1 MISSLLSGDFDL
13 IGFLLRIPIV
23 LIALSVHECAHGYAA
38 YKMGDPTAKA
48 FGRLTLNP
56 IKHLDLFGTISMFLF
71 GFGWAKPVPINARNF
86 KDPRKGM
93 ALSALAGPVTNLI
106 LGTIGVFLY
115 YLAICIANTE
125 TAFGVLIQNET
136 AFVAVQM
143 VMTFFYYFAYLN
155 FLYTVFNLI
164 PVPPFDGSRIF
175 SVVLPQKAY
184 FSIMKYERY
193 YLIAILG
200 ISILCSR
207 LFNFSPFAF
216 LADKLFELISIP
228 FTFIFN
234 LIF

>member
-1 MISSLLSGDFDL
+1 MLL
-13 IGFLLRIPIV
+13 
-23 LIALSVHECAHGYAA
+23 CGY
-38 YKMGDPTAKA
+38 
-48 FGRLTLNP
+48 
-56 IKHLDLFGTISMFLF
+56 
-71 GFGWAKPVPINARNF
+71 GWAKPVPINARNF

-93 ALSALAGPVTNLI
+93 ALTALAGPITNLL
-106 LGTIGVFLY
+106 LGTIGVILY
-115 YLAICIANTE
+115 YLTIYVANTK
-125 TAFGVLIQNET
+125 ALVGVIIQNET
-136 AFVAVQM
+136 AFTAVQM
-143 VMTFFYYFAYLN
+143 IVTFFYYFAYLN
-155 FLYTVFNLI
+155 LLYTVFNLI

-175 SVVLPQKAY
+175 SVVLPPKAY

>member
-1 MISSLLSGDFDL
+1 MAISILLTL
-13 IGFLLRIPIV
+13 PTI
-23 LIALSVHECAHGYAA
+23 LIALSAHEAAHGYIA
-38 YKMGDPTAKA
+38 YKLGDHTA
-48 FGRLTLNP
+48 FNLGRVTLNP
-56 IKHLDLFGTISMFLF
+56 FKHLDPIGALFMLVCGY
-71 GFGWAKPVPINARNF
+71 GWAKPVPINARNF

-93 ALSALAGPVTNLI
+93 ALTALAGPVTNLI

-115 YLAICIANTE
+115 YFTISIANTN
-125 TAFGVLIQNET
+125 AVFGVISQNET
-136 AFVAVQM
+136 AFIAVQM
-143 VMTFFYYFAYLN
+143 VVTFFYYFAYLN

-175 SVVLPQKAY
+175 SVVLPPKAY

-216 LADKLFELISIP
+216 LADKLFELISYP
-228 FTFIFN
+228 FIFILN